1 MPVIPGV
8 VTEDARKY
16 WPQFFGNLLSSWDP
30 IFTHFKV
37 GEGGW
42 IDPGTGAEPRTPVD
56 DLRRLTSPLI
66 QDIDLIVDSTRAA
79 IDQRYPHPGGGYVGY
94 YQKALTGGDLVFE
107 TPSTIRVRCLLDFAE
122 FNDDGAGNYPE
133 IWEIGIFSEHPTEA
147 GEKLMVAYGT
157 FPMQV
162 KDNTKQLENLVRITF

>member
-16 WPQFFGNLLSSWDP
+16 WPQYFGTLLSGWSP
-30 IFTHFKV
+30 EFTHFKV

-42 IDPGTGAEPRTPVD
+42 IDPGTGAEARTPVD
-56 DLRRLTSPLI
+56 DLRRLTAPLI
-66 QDIDLIVDSTRAA
+66 QDIDLIVDSTRAV

-94 YQKALTGGDLVFE
+94 YQKALTGGDFLFE
-107 TPSTIRVRCLLDFAE
+107 APSTIRIRCLLDFAE
-122 FNDDGAGNYPE
+122 FNDDGGGNNPE
-133 IWEIGIFSEHPTEA
+133 IWEIGIFSDHPTEV
-147 GEKLMVAYGT
+147 GEKLMVAYAT

-162 KDNTKQLENLVRITF
+162 KDNSKQLENYVRITF